1 MTIRAGEN
9 DDFSSIIVWGPDRH
23 PLSHIFEFDTE
34 TCQMMFY
41 PQGINIRVGT
51 RQTDWKHPLDYVQ
64 QAKDI
69 KIRSTPPDG
78 VDSIIMTLPG
88 AYATKLNPYLGDF
101 TPPDPDAP
109 RLH

>member
-9 DDFSSIIVWGPDRH
+9 DDFSSIIVWGPDGH

-41 PQGINIRVGT
+41 PIQNINTQHR
-51 RQTDWKHPLDYVQ
+51 RLDWKHPLEYVHM
-64 QAKDI
+64 AKAV
-69 KIRSTPPDG
+69 KFRNTPPDA

-88 AYATKLNPYLGDF
+88 AYATKLDPYLGDF
-101 TPPDPDAP
+101 STPDPDAP
-109 RLH
+109 RIL